1 MRESRR
7 KRVTRACDFCH
18 FRGLKCVQSPE
29 LTQGDV
35 NCQTCLNRNLVCTTA
50 RPKGKRGRP
59 RSSIETPTR
68 DNLPTNEA
76 RANRPPLTSSLR
88 EQTVLEK
95 LGKVYIE
102 IIHPSYPFIDEE
114 QVQVLSSA
122 IHEDQY
128 KSDYILLLAMC
139 AVSALAMSE
148 NPSKNSLVDQVLE
161 THHET
166 YFYNAIDCVPFR
178 IRHCRS
184 PNHMS
189 AFGLLALYS
198 LRVGNFSSLHR
209 YLALYHALVA
219 LDGLHD
225 ELRWPPNLSA
235 KEVETR
241 RRVFWCM
248 YRLEIHSA
256 CLLGHIVRLPQ
267 SQASVTYPAKYG
279 YQGDY
284 GHSWIDGWNYTND
297 LFRLIEQALV
307 KMRSPSTRG
316 SLLPVN
322 VLSAHPSGPIQVL
335 QDLKSRKPSWCIPKE
350 GLEGSTGQTQQAVQT
365 IHITCTESLL
375 SVMILLSSHAPMK
388 EIIAEV
394 EALLN
399 EITSFPVDLVK
410 KADTSVVQQLA
421 GIGHLLHSSLRK
433 YHDADKKGAKN
444 AM

>member
-7 KRVTRACDFCH
+7 KRVTRAW
-18 FRGLKCVQSPE
+18 GLKCVQNLES
-29 LTQGDV
+29 TQGDV
-35 NCQTCLNRNLVCTTA
+35 DCQTCLDRNLACTTT

-59 RSSIETPTR
+59 RSSVKAPAR
-68 DNLPTNEA
+68 DGLPIDEA
-76 RANRPPLTSSLR
+76 RANRSPLTSSLR
-88 EQTVLEK
+88 GQAILEK

-114 QVQVLSSA
+114 QVQALCSA
-122 IHEDQY
+122 IHKDQY

-139 AVSALAMSE
+139 AVGALAVSE
-148 NPSKNSLVDQVLE
+148 NSSTDSPVDQILE

-184 PNHMS
+184 LNHMS

-225 ELRWPPNLSA
+225 ELRWPPNLCM
-235 KEVETR
+235 KELETR
-241 RRVFWCM
+241 RRLFWCM

-267 SQASVTYPAKYG
+267 SQASVTCPAEYG

-284 GHSWIDGWNYTND
+284 DHSWIDGWNYTND

-307 KMRSPSTRG
+307 KMRSPSTGG
-316 SLLPVN
+316 SLLPVE
-322 VLSAHPSGPIQVL
+322 VLSTHPSGPMEVL
-335 QDLKSRKPSWCIPKE
+335 QDLKLRKPAWCILKE
-350 GLEGSTGQTQQAVQT
+350 GLEDSTGQTQQVVQT